1 MNGHMARESK
11 KQIFLLFII
20 SLTAAIGGF
29 LFGYDTGVISAAIL
43 FIKAEYQLSSWSES
57 LIVAIVS
64 LGAMFGALS
73 GGRLSDTFGR
83 KKIVLFSSILFI
95 ISAVGLSLSPDVIWI
110 ICGRFVVGFAIGV
123 SSATAPLYIAELAPR
138 SIRGMLVTMNQLCI
152 TIGILASYLLGLA
165 LSEMHGWRLMFG
177 FAAIPAAIQ
186 LIIMSFFPESPR
198 WLAIN
203 HKQDKAKEI
212 LYRFRGTRDDADL
225 EFTHLLKTRSFSE
238 TTWKE
243 IFKSSAKMALLAGV
257 GLTVIQQVTGINTI
271 IYFAPTIFKFAGFEQ
286 DRAAILATS
295 LVGTVNV
302 LFTFVAIYLLDRIGR
317 KPLLITGLAGMVL
330 SLFILG
336 FGFLLPNSPLTGWI
350 SLVAMMFYI
359 AFFAY
364 SLGPIGWLVNSEIYP
379 LKVRGRAMGL
389 ATCANWISNFLIT
402 MTFLYLIQWFGKTGT
417 FWLYGIIGLFGI
429 WFIIR
434 VIPETKG
441 RSLESIEDFFAKYT
455 KVSSSKIPD

>member
-1 MNGHMARESK
+1 MARESK
-11 KQIFLLFII
+11 KQILLLFVI

-43 FIKAEYQLSSWSES
+43 FIKQEYSLTNWSES

-64 LGAMFGALS
+64 LGAMFGALC
-73 GGRLSDTFGR
+73 GGPLSDKFGR
-83 KKIVLFSSILFI
+83 KKVVILSSFFFI
-95 ISAVGLSLSPDVIWI
+95 ISAIGLAFSPNVLWI

-152 TIGILASYLLGLA
+152 TIGILASYLIGLA
-165 LSEMHGWRLMFG
+165 LAEIQGWRLMFG
-177 FAAIPAAIQ
+177 LAAIPAALQ
-186 LIIMSFFPESPR
+186 LIIMLFFPESPR

-203 HKQDKAKEI
+203 GGQDKAKEI
-212 LYRFRGTRDDADL
+212 LYKFRGTRDDAEL
-225 EFTHLLKTRSFSE
+225 EFNHLLKTRSFTEVSW
-238 TTWKE
+238 TE
-243 IFKSSAKMALLAGV
+243 IFKSTAKIALFAGV

-286 DRAAILATS
+286 DKAAILATS
-295 LVGTVNV
+295 IVGCVNV
-302 LFTFVAIYLLDRIGR
+302 LFTFVAIYLLDKIGR
-317 KPLLITGLAGMVL
+317 KPLLITGLAGMVIA
-330 SLFILG
+330 LFVLG
-336 FGFLLPNSPLTGWI
+336 FGFLLPRSQLTGWLALI
-350 SLVAMMFYI
+350 SMMFYI

-364 SLGPIGWLVNSEIYP
+364 SLGPIGWLINSEIYP
-379 LKVRGRAMGL
+379 LKVRGRAMGI
-389 ATCANWISNFLIT
+389 ATCANWIANFLVT
-402 MTFLYLIQWFGKTGT
+402 VTFLSLIQWFGKTGT

-441 RSLESIEDFFAKYT
+441 RSLESIEDFFAKYS
-455 KVSSSKIPD
+455 KVSSRNIPE